1 MNRIQRRNG
10 SKSGLFLM
18 ELIIA
23 ILFFSFASAICIQ
36 VFAKAHITSTQSRDL
51 TAAITQA
58 QSAAE
63 AFKSC
68 DGSPSELANL
78 LDAQQDDD
86 GLTVS
91 YDKQWNR
98 VPSGQ
103 DAFRMTIQ
111 IIQEDAL
118 YRSQIQILDN
128 SEPQPIY
135 EITVKKYIPA

>member
-68 DGSPSELANL
+68 DGSPSDLADL
-78 LDAQQDDD
+78 LDAQQNDD
-86 GLTVS
+86 GLIVC

-98 VPSGQ
+98 VSSGQ
-103 DAFRMTIQ
+103 ETYRMTIQ
-111 IIQEDAL
+111 ITQEDEL
-118 YRSQIQILDN
+118 YRSQIKIVDN

-135 EITVKKYIPA
+135 EITVKKYSPT